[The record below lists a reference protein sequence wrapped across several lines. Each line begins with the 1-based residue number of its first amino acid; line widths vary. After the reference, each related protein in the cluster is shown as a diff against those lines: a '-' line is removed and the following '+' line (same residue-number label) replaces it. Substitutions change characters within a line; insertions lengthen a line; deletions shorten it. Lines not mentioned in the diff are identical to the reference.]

1 MGGLLDR
8 ATHVADQT
16 FEPKPNPDATTIVLG
31 EVSPPDPDGT
41 TGTGPFVD
49 GMFGLT
55 GGATQGIA
63 FGLSALFALIG
74 MIITFR
80 MGSIRVGSVVFL
92 FAALGVGLAPDLSFG
107 RFHPRIVAVVV
118 VALLLNAIPIPLMAG
133 FDGTGSGVISEV
145 SFDEDEN
152 ELVFKIYASSSG
164 ALEPSIE
171 ADGVEVWSDTVTVQR
186 DQKTVRVDVAEFF
199 AGNGVTYDGVDD
211 VEYRILLGEDTY
223 DIDGDLLTRMPTH
236 AGVEI
241 EQKVETT
248 SGSAN
253 SNSRDEV
260 VGLYISTIVGLKDPQ
275 AGGSEDG
282 GDYANRSIST
292 FPSDYSFTLTIVK
305 GGQDRWTHP
314 VVTVDGT
321 AARWSGGT
329 GDIGFGFISLGGDR
343 SDDFG
348 VAYLS
353 RDAFFNGDGCYEFH
367 VEITR
372 THVHGSES
380 EVIMDRTSAW
390 EIDWEERESRQND
403 DNPPPARSNLIA
415 CN

>member
-92 FAALGVGLAPDLSFG
+92 FMTLGVGLAPDLSFG

-152 ELVFKIYASSSG
+152 ELVFKIYAPSAVPSNRASKRTASRSGRTRSRCGGIRRPSVSMSPSSSPG
-164 ALEPSIE
+164 TASRTTVLMMSSI
-171 ADGVEVWSDTVTVQR
+171 ASFS
-186 DQKTVRVDVAEFF
+186 A
-199 AGNGVTYDGVDD
+199 
-211 VEYRILLGEDTY
+211 RIPT
-223 DIDGDLLTRMPTH
+223 TSMATSSRMPTH

-253 SNSRDEV
+253 SNSQDEV

-305 GGQDRWTHP
+305 GDRIDGHIPSSPWTAPPP
-314 VVTVDGT
+314 VGLVVRATSASDSSPLAVID
-321 AARWSGGT
+321 RM
-329 GDIGFGFISLGGDR
+329 IS
-343 SDDFG
+343 
-348 VAYLS
+348 VW
-353 RDAFFNGDGCYEFH
+353 
-367 VEITR
+367 
-372 THVHGSES
+372 
-380 EVIMDRTSAW
+380 RTSPEMRSSTEMDAMSSMSRSHEPMSMGPNRRSSW
-390 EIDWEERESRQND
+390 IEPRHGRSIGRSERVVRTTTTLHLLD
-403 DNPPPARSNLIA
+403 RI
-415 CN
+415 

>member
-1 MGGLLDR
+1 M
-8 ATHVADQT
+8 
-16 FEPKPNPDATTIVLG
+16 
-31 EVSPPDPDGT
+31 
-41 TGTGPFVD
+41 
-49 GMFGLT
+49 
-55 GGATQGIA
+55 
-63 FGLSALFALIG
+63 
-74 MIITFR
+74 
-80 MGSIRVGSVVFL
+80 
-92 FAALGVGLAPDLSFG
+92 GLAPDLSFG

-171 ADGVEVWSDTVTVQR
+171 ADGVEVWSDTVTVRR

-253 SNSRDEV
+253 SNSQDEV

-321 AARWSGGT
+321 APVGLVVRATSASDSSPLAVIDRM
-329 GDIGFGFISLGGDR
+329 ISVWR
-343 SDDFG
+343 TS
-348 VAYLS
+348 S

>member
-92 FAALGVGLAPDLSFG
+92 FATLGVGLAPDLSFG

-171 ADGVEVWSDTVTVQR
+171 ADGVEVWSDTVTVR
-186 DQKTVRVDVAEFF
+186 
-199 AGNGVTYDGVDD
+199 
-211 VEYRILLGEDTY
+211 L
-223 DIDGDLLTRMPTH
+223 
-236 AGVEI
+236 
-241 EQKVETT
+241 
-248 SGSAN
+248 
-253 SNSRDEV
+253 
-260 VGLYISTIVGLKDPQ
+260 
-275 AGGSEDG
+275 GSED
-282 GDYANRSIST
+282 R
-292 FPSDYSFTLTIVK
+292 PCRCRRVL
-305 GGQDRWTHP
+305 R
-314 VVTVDGT
+314 
-321 AARWSGGT
+321 RE
-329 GDIGFGFISLGGDR
+329 R
-343 SDDFG
+343 
-348 VAYLS
+348 
-353 RDAFFNGDGCYEFH
+353 RH
-367 VEITR
+367 VR
-372 THVHGSES
+372 
-380 EVIMDRTSAW
+380 RC
-390 EIDWEERESRQND
+390 R
-403 DNPPPARSNLIA
+403 
-415 CN
+415 